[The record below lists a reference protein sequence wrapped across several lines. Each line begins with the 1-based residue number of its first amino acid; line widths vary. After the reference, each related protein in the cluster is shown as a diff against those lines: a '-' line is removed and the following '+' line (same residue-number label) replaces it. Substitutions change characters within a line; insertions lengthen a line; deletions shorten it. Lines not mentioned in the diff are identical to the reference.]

1 MWFSSGARCSI
12 SHRMTAP
19 KVNYTRVLQVFAHLT
34 SSHIRCILC
43 TAIHL
48 VNIHIGSTNYLMFKE
63 SWVSAQP
70 VLLGLLTLGPSHP
83 YELHQELERELG
95 RVWHVGLSH
104 MYAYLQQLAEAGL
117 VTVETEAQPNRPA
130 RNVYH
135 ITPAGEEAFANWL
148 HRPSQHVRHIRLEF
162 LARLYF
168 YRRLSLPGLEQ
179 LVSEQ
184 KELFQSRIESLSR
197 TIAETEDG
205 YWRLVLEF
213 RRGEMEAVMHWLD
226 RCLQT
231 R

>member
-1 MWFSSGARCSI
+1 MLCS
-12 SHRMTAP
+12 
-19 KVNYTRVLQVFAHLT
+19 
-34 SSHIRCILC
+34 
-43 TAIHL
+43 AIHG
-48 VNIHIGSTNYLMFKE
+48 VNIHSVSMDGLMSKE

-70 VLLGLLTLGPSHP
+70 VLLGLLTLGPGHP

-104 MYAYLQQLAEAGL
+104 LYAYLKQLAEAGL

-135 ITPAGEEAFANWL
+135 ITPAGQEAFVRWL
-148 HRPSQHVRHIRLEF
+148 HRPIQHVRHIRLEF

-168 YRRLSLPGLEQ
+168 FRRLSLPGLEQ
-179 LVSEQ
+179 LVSDQ
-184 KELFQSRIESLSR
+184 KALFQSRVESLNR
-197 TIAETEDG
+197 AMDDTEDG

-213 RRGEMEAVMHWLD
+213 RRGEMEAVMRWLD
-226 RCLQT
+226 LCLQT